1 MSASEKLKAL
11 GALAATAIPNQNMEF
26 EPYPAVEGD
35 VAWALLDALPQL
47 VTLVEAAEGLEGEL
61 PLGQDCH
68 DMLYCVEF
76 RHALIALDEALAELE
91 AR

>member
-1 MSASEKLKAL
+1 M
-11 GALAATAIPNQNMEF
+11 
-26 EPYPAVEGD
+26 
-35 VAWALLDALPQL
+35 
-47 VTLVEAAEGLEGEL
+47 EAAEGLEGEL